1 MSGQFENL
9 VTSCPQCNSLVG
21 LPSVMSLDA
30 KVRCPVCGHKYTLR
44 SRLPQ
49 TIPQLELVVQSDD
62 DSDEDEAS
70 SSVEIDPTAK
80 LQVNEILRKNAKL
93 SRRRNR
99 RRSGGEGG
107 RRQQANTHAE
117 GAPAVGKETTSFKE
131 FQAVAMGTIVDDE
144 PTAAESTDW
153 QANESAR
160 LRTAGDLAAYERKTA
175 SRAKHKRR
183 PSRKTQQWVEVA
195 KIVFGAF
202 LALPVAQLIIWWGLS
217 VDPLKLAPSVAKAIP
232 FVVPAKVLEAAEEE

>member
-30 KVRCPVCGHKYTLR
+30 MVRCPVCGHKYTLR

-62 DSDEDEAS
+62 SDADETS

-80 LQVNEILRKNAKL
+80 LQVNDILRKNAKL

-99 RRSGGEGG
+99 RRSSSEGG
-107 RRQQANTHAE
+107 RRQQAEISAD
-117 GAPAVGKETTSFKE
+117 GPPAVGKESTSFKE
-131 FQAVAMGTIVDDE
+131 FQAAAIGTIVDDE
-144 PTAAESTDW
+144 PNAGESTDW
-153 QANESAR
+153 QANESAG
-160 LRTAGDLAAYERKTA
+160 LRTAGDLAAYERKAA
-175 SRAKHKRR
+175 SRTKHKRR
-183 PSRKTQQWVEVA
+183 TSRKTQQWIEIL
-195 KIVFGAF
+195 KIAFGAF

-217 VDPLKLAPSVAKAIP
+217 VDPLKLAPTVAKAIP
-232 FVVPAKVLEAAEEE
+232 FIVPAKVLEAAEEE

>member
-30 KVRCPVCGHKYTLR
+30 MVRCPVCGHKYTLR

-49 TIPQLELVVQSDD
+49 TIPQLELVVYSD
-62 DSDEDEAS
+62 DSDEEEESTSA
-70 SSVEIDPTAK
+70 EIDPTAK

-99 RRSGGEGG
+99 RRSSGESG
-107 RRQQANTHAE
+107 RRPQID
-117 GAPAVGKETTSFKE
+117 APTSVNSALGKETTSFKE
-131 FQAVAMGTIVDDE
+131 FQAVTMGTVVDDE
-144 PTAAESTDW
+144 PSEASSTEW
-153 QANESAR
+153 QSKESAG
-160 LRTAGDLAAYERKTA
+160 LKTAGDLAAYERKAA
-175 SRAKHKRR
+175 SRIKHKRR
-183 PSRKTQQWVEVA
+183 PSRKTQQWIEIA
-195 KIVFGAF
+195 KIAFGAL

-217 VDPLKLAPSVAKAIP
+217 VDPLKLAPTVAKAIP